1 MRSGPDNWPCLRRP
15 IDREGPSLAADEVGL
30 ALLEEGG
37 HPLALV
43 LGRER
48 ESEGVELPAEVALE
62 ITKKQAEEVA
72 SHLRT
77 CNVHKLGTISRRKI
91 TPIGIG
97 MALSPIEPEPNG
109 PSQIQVYL
117 FVPK

>member
-62 ITKKQAEEVA
+62 ITLESQVHDLLGGRDGPRRLGRDELA
-72 SHLRT
+72 HLDRPVEQV
-77 CNVHKLGTISRRKI
+77 CERDNVVDESG
-91 TPIGIG
+91 G
-97 MALSPIEPEPNG
+97 
-109 PSQIQVYL
+109 
-117 FVPK
+117 